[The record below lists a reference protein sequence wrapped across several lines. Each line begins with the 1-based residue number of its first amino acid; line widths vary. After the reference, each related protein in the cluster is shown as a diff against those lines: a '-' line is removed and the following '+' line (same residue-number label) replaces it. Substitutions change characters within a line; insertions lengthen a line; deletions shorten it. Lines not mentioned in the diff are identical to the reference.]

1 MSDLSIMTINGVNCY
16 EENGTAYLNL
26 EAVARGLGFTTVA
39 ASGNEVVRWNT
50 VHKYLVDLGVATSC
64 NGTGYRENCPDYI
77 PENVFYRLAMK
88 AKNEAAEKF
97 QALVADEIIPSIRK
111 TGGYQMQ
118 TQMPV
123 KMSDVFQAMAQTA
136 RLAEEASD
144 TANNALKSIS
154 LLSAAQEVMDKKL
167 TATADV
173 LAAPSPADDVWQTE
187 TKKAVTRI
195 VEAQSFG
202 YQRYWQELYEKLEQR
217 AGANLETRQN
227 NLKSRLKKQGATAA
241 EINNVSKLNVI
252 ARDKK
257 LRDIFTNIIQRE
269 QARHILKGA

>member
-1 MSDLSIMTINGVNCY
+1 MSELAVFNNSQFGEVRTVTIDGEPWLV
-16 EENGTAYLNL
+16 GKD
-26 EAVARGLGFTTVA
+26 VAEILGF
-39 ASGNEVVRWNT
+39 
-50 VHKYLVDLGVATSC
+50 
-64 NGTGYRENCPDYI
+64 
-77 PENVFYRLAMK
+77 
-88 AKNEAAEKF
+88 KNPR
-97 QALVADEIIPSIRK
+97 QALASNVDDEDRGVHAVDTPSGVQNMAVINESGLLSLVLCSKLPSAKAFKHWVTKEVLPSIRK
-111 TGGYQMQ
+111 TGGYQMKP
-118 TQMPV
+118 QMPV

-195 VEAQSFG
+195 VEAQGFG

>member
-64 NGTGYRENCPDYI
+64 NGTGYRDNCPDYI

-111 TGGYQMQ
+111 TGGYQMKP
-118 TQMPV
+118 QMPV

-195 VEAQSFG
+195 VEAQGFG

>member
-1 MSDLSIMTINGVNCY
+1 MFEMTTFNNSQF
-16 EENGTAYLNL
+16 GT
-26 EAVARGLGFTTVA
+26 VRTVEID
-39 ASGNEVVRWNT
+39 GEPW
-50 VHKYLVDLGVATSC
+50 LVGKDVATSLGYSNPQKAIRDHVDAEDKTLNDSFTV
-64 NGTGYRENCPDYI
+64 NGTPAVLI
-77 PENVFYRLAMK
+77 
-88 AKNEAAEKF
+88 NESGMLS
-97 QALVADEIIPSIRK
+97 LVLSSKLESARAFKRWITSEVLPSIRK
-111 TGGYQMQ
+111 TGGYQMKP
-118 TQMPV
+118 QMPV

-195 VEAQSFG
+195 VEAHGFG